1 MKYED
6 LQKYANL
13 SKEQL
18 EKFKV
23 YYKSLIEWNEKINLT
38 AITDESEVITKHF
51 ADSLSILKY
60 IKNNSKVIDVG
71 TGAGFPGI
79 PLKIAN
85 ESLKITLLDSL
96 NKRVLFLDEV
106 IKELN
111 LKDINTIHG
120 RAEEVAHDKDHR
132 EQYDIAVCR
141 AVAKLNVLAEYMLPY
156 LKVGGTFICMKG
168 PNINEEMDSSMKAIK
183 LLGGKIEKVE
193 SFELEENQRNII
205 IIKKEKNSPKNF
217 PRKAGTPSK
226 SPIE

>member
-96 NKRVLFLDEV
+96 NKRILFLDEV

-120 RAEEVAHDKDHR
+120 RAEEVAHDKEHR

-168 PNINEEMDSSMKAIK
+168 PNINEEIDSSMKVIK

>member
-1 MKYED
+1 MRYED
-6 LQKYANL
+6 LQDYANL
-13 SKEQL
+13 SNEQI
-18 EKFKV
+18 EDFKS
-23 YYKSLIEWNEKINLT
+23 YYKLLIEWNEKINLT
-38 AITDESEVITKHF
+38 AITEEEEVITKHF
-51 ADSLSILKY
+51 ADSLSIINY
-60 IKNNSKVIDVG
+60 IPDNSKVIDVG
-71 TGAGFPGI
+71 TGAGFPGV

-85 ESLKITLLDSL
+85 ESLQITLLDSL
-96 NKRVLFLDEV
+96 NKRLLFLDEV
-106 IKELN
+106 IKEID
-111 LKDINTIHG
+111 LKDIKTIHG
-120 RAEEVAHDKDHR
+120 RAEEIAHNKDYR

-168 PNINEEMDSSMKAIK
+168 PNINEEIESSMKAIK
-183 LLGGKIEKVE
+183 LLGGRIEKIE

>member
-1 MKYED
+1 MRYED
-6 LQKYANL
+6 LQDYANL
-13 SKEQL
+13 SNEQI
-18 EKFKV
+18 EEFKT
-23 YYKSLIEWNEKINLT
+23 YYKLLIEWNKKINLT
-38 AITDESEVITKHF
+38 AITEEEEVITKHF

-60 IKNNSKVIDVG
+60 IPDNSKVIDVG
-71 TGAGFPGI
+71 TGAGFPGV

-85 ESLKITLLDSL
+85 ESLQITLLDSL
-96 NKRVLFLDEV
+96 NKRLLFLDEV
-106 IKELN
+106 IKELD
-111 LKDINTIHG
+111 LKDIKTIHG
-120 RAEEVAHDKDHR
+120 RAEEIAHNKDYR

-168 PNINEEMDSSMKAIK
+168 PNINEEIESSMKAIK
-183 LLGGKIEKVE
+183 LLGGRIEKIE

>member
-18 EKFKV
+18 EIFKV

-85 ESLKITLLDSL
+85 ESLNITLLDSL

-168 PNINEEMDSSMKAIK
+168 PNINEEIDSSMKAIK

>member
-13 SKEQL
+13 SKDQL

-51 ADSLSILKY
+51 ADSLTILKY
-60 IKNNSKVIDVG
+60 IKNNSKIIDVG

-96 NKRVLFLDEV
+96 NKRILFLDEV

-120 RAEEVAHDKDHR
+120 RAEEVAHDKEHR

-168 PNINEEMDSSMKAIK
+168 PNINEEIDSSMKAIK

>member
-13 SKEQL
+13 SKEQI

-156 LKVGGTFICMKG
+156 LKVGGVFICMKG
-168 PNINEEMDSSMKAIK
+168 PNINEEIDSSMKAIK

>member
-1 MKYED
+1 MRYED
-6 LQKYANL
+6 LQDYANL
-13 SKEQL
+13 SNEQI
-18 EKFKV
+18 EDFKS
-23 YYKSLIEWNEKINLT
+23 YYKLLIEWNEKINLT
-38 AITDESEVITKHF
+38 AITEEEEVITKHF
-51 ADSLSILKY
+51 ADSLSIINY
-60 IKNNSKVIDVG
+60 IPDNSKVIDVG
-71 TGAGFPGI
+71 TGAGFPGV

-85 ESLKITLLDSL
+85 ESLQITLLDSL
-96 NKRVLFLDEV
+96 NKRLLFLDEV
-106 IKELN
+106 IKELD
-111 LKDINTIHG
+111 LKDIKTIHG
-120 RAEEVAHDKDHR
+120 RAEEIAHNKDYR

-168 PNINEEMDSSMKAIK
+168 PNINEEIESSMKAIK
-183 LLGGKIEKVE
+183 LLGGRIEKIE

>member
-1 MKYED
+1 MRYED
-6 LQKYANL
+6 LQDYANL
-13 SKEQL
+13 SNEQI
-18 EKFKV
+18 EDFKS
-23 YYKSLIEWNEKINLT
+23 YYKLLIEWNEKINLT
-38 AITDESEVITKHF
+38 AITEEEEVITKHF
-51 ADSLSILKY
+51 ADSLSIINY
-60 IKNNSKVIDVG
+60 IPDNSKVIDVG
-71 TGAGFPGI
+71 TGAGFPGV

-85 ESLKITLLDSL
+85 ESLQITLLDSL
-96 NKRVLFLDEV
+96 NKRLLFLDEV
-106 IKELN
+106 IKELDLN
-111 LKDINTIHG
+111 DIKTIHG
-120 RAEEVAHDKDHR
+120 RAEEIAHNKDYR

-168 PNINEEMDSSMKAIK
+168 PNINEEIESSMKAIK
-183 LLGGKIEKVE
+183 LLGGRIEKIE

>member
-168 PNINEEMDSSMKAIK
+168 PNINEEIDSSMKAIK

>member
-96 NKRVLFLDEV
+96 NKRILFLDEV

-168 PNINEEMDSSMKAIK
+168 PNINEEIDSSMKAIK

-193 SFELEENQRNII
+193 SFGLEENQRNII
-205 IIKKEKNSPKNF
+205 IIKKEKNSPKKF

>member
-6 LQKYANL
+6 LQDYANL
-13 SKEQL
+13 SNEQI
-18 EKFKV
+18 EEFKT
-23 YYKSLIEWNEKINLT
+23 YYKLLIEWNKKINLT
-38 AITDESEVITKHF
+38 AITEEEEVITKHF
-51 ADSLSILKY
+51 ADSLSIINY
-60 IKNNSKVIDVG
+60 IPDNSKVIDVG
-71 TGAGFPGI
+71 TGAGFPGV
-79 PLKIAN
+79 PLKIVN
-85 ESLKITLLDSL
+85 ESLHITLLDSL
-96 NKRVLFLDEV
+96 NKRLLFLDEV
-106 IKELN
+106 IKELD
-111 LKDINTIHG
+111 LKDIKTIHG
-120 RAEEVAHDKDHR
+120 RAEEIAHNKDYR

-168 PNINEEMDSSMKAIK
+168 PNINEEIESSMKAIK
-183 LLGGKIEKVE
+183 LLGGRIEKIE

>member
-96 NKRVLFLDEV
+96 NKRILFLDEV

-168 PNINEEMDSSMKAIK
+168 PNINEEIDSSMKAIK

>member
-38 AITDESEVITKHF
+38 AITDESEGITKHF

-96 NKRVLFLDEV
+96 NKRILFLDEV

-168 PNINEEMDSSMKAIK
+168 PNINEEIDSSMKAIK

>member
-85 ESLKITLLDSL
+85 DSLKITLLDSL

-120 RAEEVAHDKDHR
+120 RAEEVAHDKEHR

-168 PNINEEMDSSMKAIK
+168 PNINEEIDSSMKAIK